1 MKRII
6 PVLLITGLLAATLLS
21 GCTGTSQNQATPGK
35 DVTQQKTYI
44 VGIDAEYQPYSY
56 LDPNGTPTGF
66 DVESMRW
73 IAEKKGLKVTFQ
85 PTAWDGMIPSMD
97 AGKIDMVYSGMT
109 ITPERAEKVNFSIPY
124 LKINQSIAVPN
135 SGTKTLDDFYAGK
148 MVIGAQRGTTGAIWV
163 ENNLVNKGLM
173 AKDNLKLYDSFPLV
187 AADLVIGRIDAAV
200 YDKPSMVTAI
210 ADKPAKIIGEIDTDE
225 QYGVAIPKSNP
236 MLLQTMNEG
245 LTELMKDP
253 YWQVLRNRYSLG

>member
-6 PVLLITGLLAATLLS
+6 PCLLLTVLVFAALFS
-21 GCTGTSQNQATPGK
+21 GCTGQNQQAPASPAAGTPE
-35 DVTQQKTYI
+35 KTVI
-44 VGIDAEYQPYSY
+44 VGIDAEYPPYSY

-66 DVESMRW
+66 DVDSMRW

-85 PTAWDGMIPSMD
+85 ATALDGMIPSMD

-124 LKINQSIAVPN
+124 LKINQSIAAPN
-135 SGTKTLDDFYAGK
+135 SGTKALADFYAGR

-163 ENNLVNKGLM
+163 ENNLVTKGVM
-173 AKDNLKLYDSFPLV
+173 PRDNLKLYDSFPLV
-187 AADLVIGRIDAAV
+187 AADLAIGRIDAAV
-200 YDKPSMVTAI
+200 YDKPPMITAI
-210 ADKPAKIIGEIDTDE
+210 TDKPAHIIGEIDTNE
-225 QYGVAIPKSNP
+225 QYVVAIPKSNP
-236 MLLQTMNEG
+236 ALLQTMNEG

-253 YWQVLRNRYSLG
+253 YWQILRNRYALG